1 MTVFGLACSEFFCFN
16 FLFWYFL
23 TPDDLLKNFLVLH
36 NFFQIKN
43 VIAQFPW
50 FCNYS
55 ILFHLQNFENF
66 LFPKCLKQKSSWNIS
81 DWFLNLC
88 HYLFFC
94 KITAKQFYNIWQ
106 KGGSPGLVVMERD
119 SFPKVVSSNPGT
131 VYWMDIF
138 HIRICCKKCNVCLNR
153 QK

>member
-23 TPDDLLKNFLVLH
+23 TPDDLLENFLVLH

-94 KITAKQFYNIWQ
+94 KITAKQFYNIWP
-106 KGGSPGLVVMERD
+106 KGREPWFSGYGKRLISKGCEFKSRHSILD
-119 SFPKVVSSNPGT
+119 GHFSHT
-131 VYWMDIF
+131 Y
-138 HIRICCKKCNVCLNR
+138 LL
-153 QK
+153 